1 MGWSWLISI
10 SNKKGEGGQP
20 KKPRGGETVILLFSK
35 SVTKTTQSTKKA
47 HGG

>member
-20 KKPRGGETVILLFSK
+20 EKPPGGGKVIPLFSK
-35 SVTKTTQSTKKA
+35 SVTKTSQSTKRA
-47 HGG
+47 HGD